1 MLHVK
6 IIIYLLL
13 PYKRYQAAERGFTTH
28 ELPGEAANP
37 ETLVKYLVDHATSI
51 LGMKDAV
58 GEHIVV
64 HKLQVF
70 LWPDLF
76 QRLAQFLSTFGGE
89 IGAALS
95 NERIYRG
102 GHRNGIG
109 GKP

>member
-37 ETLVKYLVDHATSI
+37 ETLVKYLVDHATGI

-76 QRLAQFLSTFGGE
+76 QRLAPPLRTFGRE
-89 IGAALS
+89 IGEHLAHD
-95 NERIYRG
+95 RIHSAD
-102 GHRNGIG
+102 HRTGING
-109 GKP
+109 